1 MNSKFRVLWFED
13 NSGWYRGAKGKVEK
27 SIEQHCLVPEITRM
41 RKSQYELDELKSN
54 SYDLILMDYDLN
66 SDKNGDAIIKEIRD
80 ADIYTDI
87 LFYSSKYDS
96 LLKSVQEITPPI
108 DGVFY
113 ASRKIEEFNGKMDKI
128 IKKIVCR
135 SEDLINLR
143 GFVLENASDFEVRIK
158 EILKI
163 CWDKFKGKQRE
174 LLDTKMIDVLG
185 QKKDRV
191 VASVDHFC
199 GESNLF
205 LATNEDEHCL
215 GVADRLDIL
224 NVILQILK
232 QDYSLP
238 SNLVEE
244 NFKDYYIESVGMYRN
259 RLGHVKL
266 GDSIIRLKGKD
277 IPIDQALHRLL
288 RENIAHCEQS
298 LTLIEEFITLSV

>member
-1 MNSKFRVLWFED
+1 MNYKFKVLWFED
-13 NSGWYRGAKGKVEK
+13 NSGWYRGAKGRVEK
-27 SIEQHCLVPEITRM
+27 SIEEHCLVPEIIRM
-41 RKSQYELDELKSN
+41 TKSQYKLDELKNN

-66 SDKNGDAIIKEIRD
+66 SDKNGDVIIKEIRD

-113 ASRKIEEFNGKMDKI
+113 ASRKIEEFNGKLNKI

-143 GFVLENASDFEVRIK
+143 GFVLENASDFEIRIK

-163 CWDKFKGKQRE
+163 CWDKFKDKERK

-191 VASVDHFC
+191 NASVDHFC

-205 LATNEDEHCL
+205 LATNEDEYCL

-224 NVILQILK
+224 DVILQILK

-238 SNLVEE
+238 ANLVKD
-244 NFKDYYIESVGMYRN
+244 NFKDYYIELVGMYRN
-259 RLGHVKL
+259 RLGHVKM
-266 GDSIIRLKGKD
+266 GDSVIRLKGKE

-288 RENIAHCEQS
+288 RENIANFEQS
-298 LTLIEEFITLSV
+298 LSSIEEFITLSV